1 MKAANTNPGIT
12 VASGA
17 IAVTTDHK
25 LIFFTPDNNLIST
38 DNLEFTKRICEIFP
52 KAGRPAATIVIAAMG
67 TPTTMLASMC
77 LLVDMGMSWIMSMV
91 LVIMSRLSVLLL
103 LLAGLVTV
111 FWTIVA
117 LVVVLAGALVV

>member
-1 MKAANTNPGIT
+1 MKAAKTNPGIT

-25 LIFFTPDNNLIST
+25 LIFFTLDNNLIAT
-38 DNLEFTKRICEIFP
+38 VNLEFAKRICEIFP

-91 LVIMSRLSVLLL
+91 LVIMSLLSVLLWL
-103 LLAGLVTV
+103 SAGVVVWFRSIGAVVVTGD
-111 FWTIVA
+111 
-117 LVVVLAGALVV
+117 LVV